1 LRAIGNI
8 LFLLIA
14 HSSLYAQYYFTGELQ
29 NEQGEKLQNVT
40 IVVHSTSLTYHTGM
54 YGDFGITSSK
64 PSDTLTFSLDGY
76 EPIITIIKATV
87 HLKVLLKMLPN
98 AVKLK
103 KNQKNHLVSYV
114 KNPKIDDNNNWTVAD
129 ETYSS
134 LVENPF
140 IQAQFSPTASFSA
153 NINRASYSN
162 IRRFLNM
169 GSMVPPDGVRIEEML
184 NNFNFRY
191 KEPGDSNVFNCS
203 SEVSSCPWNEQHEL
217 LFLNISAKKLDFHNV
232 EASNL
237 VFLIDASGSMDLPNK
252 LPLLKSGFRLL
263 VKNLR
268 NIDTVSIVTYGDV
281 VHILLEGVPGEQK
294 DTIIKVIE
302 ELQADGPTPGEA
314 GLRLAYEVVRR
325 RFIKNGNNRIILA
338 TDGDFNVGSS
348 TENELQNLIEQQRR
362 NGIYLTCLGLGM
374 GNYKDSKLSILAQ
387 KGNGN
392 FYYIDN
398 EHEAEK
404 TLVTELTQTLYS
416 VADNVHISVNF
427 SSPPVMEYRLI
438 GYDNKKIALEDSTSK
453 LEGGEIGSG
462 HSIIAL
468 FELIPH
474 DDSST
479 NGLPVADVKITYH
492 LPGQTL
498 DRYMD
503 YSCPNNYFPFV
514 TADTDLKKAAC
525 IAMFGMKLRESQYV
539 SQISWKNIE
548 DIAYGS
554 FSENDYI
561 SKEYLDLISKA
572 TTVYSH
578 KKIKHK
584 KK

>member
-1 LRAIGNI
+1 

-64 PSDTLTFSLDGY
+64 SSDTLTFSLENY
-76 EPIITIIKATV
+76 ETITTIIKATE
-87 HLKVLLKMLPN
+87 HLKILLKMLPN
-98 AVKLK
+98 AAKLK
-103 KNQKNHLVSYV
+103 KNQKNHLASYV
-114 KNPKIDDNNNWTVAD
+114 KDPKIDDNNNWTVAD

-140 IQAQFSPTASFSA
+140 IQAQYSPTASFSA

-184 NNFNFRY
+184 NNFNFKY
-191 KEPGDSNVFNCS
+191 KKPADSNIFNCS
-203 SEVSSCPWNEQHEL
+203 SEVSTCPWNDQHEL
-217 LFLNISAKKLDFHNV
+217 LFLNISARKLDFHNV

-281 VHILLEGVPGEQK
+281 VHILLEGVSGDQK
-294 DTIIKVIE
+294 DTIIKAIE

-404 TLVTELTQTLYS
+404 TLVTELTRTLYS
-416 VADNVHISVNF
+416 VADNVHLSVNF
-427 SSPPVMEYRLI
+427 YSPPVMEYRLI

-468 FELIPH
+468 FELISL
-474 DDSST
+474 DDSSI
-479 NGLPVADVKITYH
+479 NSLPVADVKISYQ

-498 DRYMD
+498 DRHMD
-503 YSCPNNYFPFV
+503 YSCPNNYFPFIA
-514 TADTDLKKAAC
+514 ADTDLKKAAC
-525 IAMFGMKLRESQYV
+525 IAMFGMKLRGSQYA

-548 DIAYGS
+548 DIAYDT

-572 TTVYSH
+572 TMVYSH